1 MGSSRFRESCLSLAR
16 STMGKIL
23 FWGSGFSPTDLSE
36 NLCTVKVAKDQGQ
49 MTLRQS
55 QPGSEGPE
63 VAKERVLQRRTAPSA
78 PAPPAAA
85 ASPPPFPFLF
95 LSSGSL
101 APPRGS
107 SLLLGQWSQGPGAQQ
122 LMGTGFQA

>member
-16 STMGKIL
+16 STKGKIL

-78 PAPPAAA
+78 PAPQPPLPPLPH
-85 ASPPPFPFLF
+85 SPFSFF
-95 LSSGSL
+95 
-101 APPRGS
+101 
-107 SLLLGQWSQGPGAQQ
+107 LLGRSPHPAVPHGSWANGLRAPVHSN
-122 LMGTGFQA
+122 